1 MLEVL
6 RRDVRHAVRSLWH
19 ARSFT
24 GAAVATLALGIGL
37 TTAVYSVVDA
47 VLVRPVPIPGS
58 DRMVVVWE
66 ADRDTGTSREPGSFP
81 DFLDFRERASTLAQL
96 AAFTAGDVN
105 LTPDDGD
112 PIRLAALSV
121 TGGFFPL
128 LGVPPMLGRG
138 LTGADDQRGAP
149 NVVVIS
155 EQLWTDRYGRNP
167 AIIGRSIR
175 INSAPYEIVGVAR
188 SDAGFGVPQVLVA
201 AAYSRGF
208 VARDRGAQVDVWR
221 PLRATPESLPRETH
235 PLLMVG
241 RLAPASSRDGAQ
253 NELTGIAADLE
264 RTYPENQARGVFVEP
279 FRDVVIGPVEPSLL
293 VLLAAVGFLLL
304 IACVNVANLLLAR
317 ATSRVRELA
326 VRSALGAG
334 VRQLARQFVVESAV
348 LTATAAAA
356 GVWLAFVAVGAVL
369 ALAPAGTPRL
379 SDVSIDLR
387 VLLVVVGVSVAIAT
401 AFGLLPL
408 LHARRHDLQAA
419 LRTEGGRAASA
430 GRGASARRSMLVAAE
445 VALAVALVTAAGLL
459 LRTVGALHGVDP
471 GFDPTNV
478 TKAEIQ
484 LPPTR
489 YPLDMRV
496 FPNAPEIQRFN
507 TTVVERLAAAPGVE
521 AVALAA
527 NHPLDVGFTNSF
539 VIVGREAEAANW
551 PEISIR
557 RVSPEYF
564 GTLQVGMVR
573 GRLFDRR
580 DDAAAPA
587 VALLNEAA
595 VERFFAGQ
603 DPIGREIAFWGANRR
618 IVGIVDNEK
627 FHGVAAPA
635 PIAVYAPLAQAPG
648 ATEVLLVRAAGDV
661 RPAIRAAVREIDSA
675 LPVFGVEAVAETL
688 ATSVRE
694 QEFLMEL
701 LGVFAAIA
709 LVLAAIGIHGV
720 LSYTLAQRTRE
731 IGVRVALGASGRDV
745 MRLVLGQSARVTLA
759 GLGGGLVLG
768 LALARWLR
776 GWLYGVTPAD
786 PITIVGVLLVLGGV
800 AAVSSYFPTRRA
812 IGIDP
817 AVALHAD

>member
-1 MLEVL
+1 MSFW
-6 RRDVRHAVRSLWH
+6 RDVHHAVRSLRH

-58 DRMVVVWE
+58 DRLVVVWE
-66 ADRDTGTSREPGSFP
+66 TDRDTGTSREPGSFP
-81 DFLDFRERASTLAQL
+81 DFLDFRERSRTLAQL

-105 LTPDDGD
+105 LTPDGGD
-112 PIRLAALSV
+112 PVRLASLSV
-121 TGGFFPL
+121 TGGFFAL
-128 LGVPPMLGRG
+128 IGVPPALGRG
-138 LTGADDQRGAP
+138 LTEADDQQGAP
-149 NVVVIS
+149 SVAVIS
-155 EQLWTDRYGRNP
+155 ERLWADLYGRNP
-167 AIIGRSIR
+167 AVIGRSIR
-175 INSAPYEIVGVAR
+175 INSVPHDIVGVAR
-188 SDAGFGVPQVLVA
+188 SDAAFGVPQVLFA

-221 PLRATPESLPRETH
+221 ALRATPQSLPRETH

-241 RLAPASSRDGAQ
+241 RLASHGSREGAQ
-253 NELTGIAADLE
+253 RELTSIAADLE

-279 FRDVVIGPVEPSLL
+279 FRDVVIGPVQPSLL
-293 VLLAAVGFLLL
+293 VVLAAVVFLLL

-317 ATSRVRELA
+317 STSRMRELA

-348 LTATAAAA
+348 LTAGAAAA
-356 GVWLAFVAVGAVL
+356 GIWLAFAAVRAVL

-379 SDVSIDLR
+379 ADVNIDLR
-387 VLLVVVGVSVAIAT
+387 VLLVVVGVSITIAM

-408 LHARRHDLQAA
+408 LHTRRTDLQAA
-419 LRTEGGRAASA
+419 LRMEGSRSSSGGRH
-430 GRGASARRSMLVAAE
+430 ASARRSILVAAE

-459 LRTVGALHGVDP
+459 LRTVGALHRVDP

-489 YPLDMRV
+489 YPLDTRT
-496 FPNAPEIQRFN
+496 FPNAPAIQRFN
-507 TTVVERLAAAPGVE
+507 AALLERVAATPGVE
-521 AVALAA
+521 AAALAG

-539 VIVGREAEAANW
+539 IIVGREAEARNW

-564 GTLQVGMVR
+564 DTLQVRLAR
-573 GRLFDRR
+573 GRVFERR

-603 DPIGREIAFWGANRR
+603 DPIGREIAFWGVTRQ

-648 ATEVLLVRAAGDV
+648 AMEVLLVRAAGDV
-661 RPAIRAAVREIDSA
+661 RPAIRAAVREIDAA
-675 LPVFGVEAVAETL
+675 LPVFGVEAVADTL

-731 IGVRVALGASGRDV
+731 IGVRVALGATRRDV
-745 MRLVLGQSARVTLA
+745 MRLVLGQSARLTAA

-768 LALARWLR
+768 LALAQWLR

-786 PITIVGVLLVLGGV
+786 PTTIVRVLLVLGGV
-800 AAVSSYFPTRRA
+800 AALSSYFPTRRA
-812 IGIDP
+812 MRIDP